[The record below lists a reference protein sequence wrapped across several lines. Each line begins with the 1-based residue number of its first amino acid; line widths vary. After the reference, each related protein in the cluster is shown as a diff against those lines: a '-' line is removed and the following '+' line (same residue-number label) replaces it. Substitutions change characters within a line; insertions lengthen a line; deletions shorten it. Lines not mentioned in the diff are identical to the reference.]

1 MKSKM
6 KYYLHI
12 VEIMEKELTVRGN
25 APLYSFLDIQD
36 CLQICYRRL
45 QELRV
50 LVVKHGFE
58 NTAEE
63 CRFFKEIK
71 PKVFGKLIFF
81 SKLLEFEMQKPEHS
95 QKALRKY
102 VVKNIGSLRH
112 IFIEYKEFHQYLLC
126 RRKDR
131 DREYF
136 CRPGRPYVTGSL
148 SLPYCSDPVFS
159 ITQDYLSAK
168 FTAHTSLIEYLSQR
182 YIQSNCAAAQK
193 SLLRWTGQKVDL
205 VELVYA
211 LQASGLINNGN
222 VGIKDLA
229 TALEQLFNVEVGD
242 YYRIFLE
249 IRMRK
254 SNQSKLLDFL
264 KTSLHNR
271 IIEVDG

>member
-1 MKSKM
+1 M

-36 CLQICYRRL
+36 
-45 QELRV
+45 

-159 ITQDYLSAK
+159 TTQDYLSAK
-168 FTAHTSLIEYLSQR
+168 FTAHTSLIEYLSQQ
-182 YIQSNCAAAQK
+182 YIQSSCAAAQK
-193 SLLRWTGQKVDL
+193 KSFKMDGPKGRSGGAGLCPTGL
-205 VELVYA
+205 
-211 LQASGLINNGN
+211 GP
-222 VGIKDLA
+222 
-229 TALEQLFNVEVGD
+229 
-242 YYRIFLE
+242 
-249 IRMRK
+249 
-254 SNQSKLLDFL
+254 NQ
-264 KTSLHNR
+264 
-271 IIEVDG
+271 